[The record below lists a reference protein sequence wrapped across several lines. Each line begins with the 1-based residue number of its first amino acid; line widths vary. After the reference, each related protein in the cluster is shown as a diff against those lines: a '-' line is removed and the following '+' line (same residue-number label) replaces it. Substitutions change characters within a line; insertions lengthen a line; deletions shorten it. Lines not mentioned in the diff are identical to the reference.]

1 MLGEGDLELET
12 SLSIGIAG
20 PVDRSAAGLDVAA
33 GTYDLVAISR
43 EAMLDRRRRRAMLSA
58 ASRAVT
64 ARGMVIAELPNLL
77 GHLARPLLRFEGL
90 SALPMATRGGTTFG
104 GCRRLA
110 RGAGLHRLTSFLCL
124 PSMADP
130 RIVLPLD
137 SAPALSYHF
146 RQPFYIESP
155 RRRLMRRALLAAA
168 KSGLLRSL
176 TPGFTLF
183 ATREASS

>member
-1 MLGEGDLELET
+1 
-12 SLSIGIAG
+12 
-20 PVDRSAAGLDVAA
+20 
-33 GTYDLVAISR
+33 
-43 EAMLDRRRRRAMLSA
+43 
-58 ASRAVT
+58 
-64 ARGMVIAELPNLL
+64 MVIAEFPNCL
-77 GHLARPLLRFEGL
+77 GQLARPLLMFEGL
-90 SALPMATRGGTTFG
+90 ASLPMPTRGGTTFG
-104 GCRRLA
+104 GSRRLA
-110 RGAGLHRLTSFLCL
+110 RGAGFNRLTSFLCL

-146 RQPFYIESP
+146 RQPFYVESK
-155 RRRLMRRALLAAA
+155 RRRLLRRALLAAA